1 MDNRGFAQLKS
12 VFPNLRSNVSLR
24 DYSTFKIGGE
34 AKYFLTIR
42 TKDELIKVVELAR
55 KNNLPLFILGGG
67 SKLLI
72 SDKIFNGLVI
82 KVLNSEFK
90 VSNSEIFAE
99 AGLLITKLTDI
110 ALENSLAGLEWLKGI
125 PGTVGGAIRGNA
137 GAFGGSMKNVVS
149 FIEIFD
155 KEKEKIK
162 ILKNKDCKFN
172 YRTSVFEKNPNL
184 IILSCAIQLKKGKKK
199 EIEQKMK
206 EYLNQ
211 RIKIQPLNFPS
222 AGSIFK
228 NYTLTKSDIS
238 NFNKKLLKEF
248 PGLEKFI
255 EKRIIPAGYL
265 IDKCSLKGKQI
276 GGAKISEKHANFI
289 VNFNDAKAKDVKKL
303 IELIKNKVKNKFKI
317 ILEEEIQYF
326 NF

>member
-99 AGLLITKLTDI
+99 AGLLTTKLTDV

>member
-12 VFPNLRSNVSLR
+12 VFPNLQSNVSLR
-24 DYSTFKIGGE
+24 DYSTFKIGGK
-34 AKYFLTIR
+34 AKYFFVAR
-42 TKDELIKVVELAR
+42 TNEQLINAIKIAS
-55 KNNLPLFILGGG
+55 KYNLPFFNLGGG

-72 SDKIFNGLVI
+72 SDKIFKGLII
-82 KVLNSEFK
+82 KVQSSGFK
-90 VSNSEIFAE
+90 VQDSKIFAE
-99 AGLLITKLTDI
+99 SGLSATKLTDI
-110 ALENSLAGLEWLKGI
+110 AFKDSLTGLEWLKGI

-137 GAFGGSMKNVVS
+137 GAFNGSMKNVISSV
-149 FIEIFD
+149 EVFD
-155 KEKEKIK
+155 KKSKKLK

-172 YRTSVFEKNPNL
+172 YRTSVFEKNSNL

-199 EIEQKMK
+199 EIEKKMK
-206 EYLNQ
+206 KYLNQ

-228 NYTLTKSDIS
+228 NHTLTKSEIS

-248 PGLEKFI
+248 PELEKFTG
-255 EKRIIPAGYL
+255 KGIIPAGYL
-265 IDKCSLKGKQI
+265 IDKCNLKGRQI

-289 VNFNDAKAKDVKKL
+289 VNFNNAKAKDVKKL
-303 IELIKNKVKNKFKI
+303 IDLIKNKVKNKFKI